1 MQHDI
6 DDIMQD
12 DDMFDMEFYNDMLN
26 SSNELVNK
34 AQVMFS
40 DSEERGCSGE
50 DYQSDLLED
59 DILGYDPEKIFLQ
72 PVQESAI
79 LSEED
84 ARQAPEPV
92 PEQKVQK
99 VVLRKKAN
107 RRKLGE
113 EAKVRRRKQNRESS
127 KRHRQKKRSGD
138 GTSQWSYSELLEEVE
153 SLRQRVRELEAGQ
166 QA

>member
-26 SSNELVNK
+26 SSNEIVNK

-40 DSEERGCSGE
+40 DSEERGCSEE

-72 PVQESAI
+72 PAQESPM
-79 LSEED
+79 LCEDD
-84 ARQAPEPV
+84 ARQAPEHV

-99 VVLRKKAN
+99 VALRKKPN

-138 GTSQWSYSELLEEVE
+138 GTSQWSYSELLKEVE

-166 QA
+166 